1 MLTGSKIK
9 LQSDRQGV
17 LAFWLRKDGREKGE
31 EGGRGGG
38 REGRKVNHLYM
49 LRNLRNQETHRRVR
63 GKVSLEK
70 RDGRR
75 DLINFIFVYL
85 CIFLV
90 SLIVYY
96 FFN

>member
-1 MLTGSKIK
+1 MLSGSKIK

-49 LRNLRNQETHRRVR
+49 LIKKSKKSGNTQKGSRQSFLRKT
-63 GKVSLEK
+63 GWEK
-70 RDGRR
+70 G
-75 DLINFIFVYL
+75 
-85 CIFLV
+85 
-90 SLIVYY
+90 
-96 FFN
+96 FN